1 MEHEP
6 DNVDRARW
14 ARLAL
19 DAYPASEHWMP
30 VQSIGDL
37 ITDLCHLL
45 VREGM
50 APSAVREFLS
60 SNCDRFD
67 EEAAEEVQ

>member
-1 MEHEP
+1 
-6 DNVDRARW
+6 
-14 ARLAL
+14 
-19 DAYPASEHWMP
+19 MP
-30 VQSIGDL
+30 VRSIGDL

-67 EEAAEEVQ
+67 EEAAEEAQ